1 MAKGL
6 EKSFKRIEKKY
17 IIDKNAIDDLL
28 NDLKEYLVE
37 DDYPTSTITNIYFDT
52 PDFKVIKDS
61 IAKKNGREKI
71 RMRSYQENPTQD
83 SQVFLELK
91 KKDQEGIG
99 HKFRLVS
106 QLGAVNKFI
115 EHGEISDSSIDDEL
129 LIEELNT
136 LRDRYQGLAARMFI
150 YYDRYSLKEKHKIS
164 GQPQTKI
171 RVTIDQN
178 LTYRDYEVSMENGV
192 YGNDLI
198 NEGKVIMEIK
208 APGEQP
214 EWLKCILEKHGLEPI
229 SFSKYGTAY
238 RKSQGILQ

>member
-17 IIDKNAIDDLL
+17 IVDKNAIDDLL
-28 NDLKEYLVE
+28 LDLKEYLIE
-37 DDYPTSTITNIYFDT
+37 DEYPTSTITNIYFDT

-71 RMRSYQENPTQD
+71 RMRSYQVNPTKD

-91 KKDQEGIG
+91 KKDQEGVG

-106 QLGAVNKFI
+106 QLGTVNSFI
-115 EHGEISDSSIDDEL
+115 EHGEIADSSIDDEL
-129 LIEELNT
+129 LIDELNV
-136 LRDRYQGLAARMFI
+136 LRERYEGLTARMFI

-178 LTYRDYEVSMENGV
+178 LTYRDYDVSMENGV

-208 APGEQP
+208 APGDQP
-214 EWLKCILEKHGLEPI
+214 EWLKNILDKHGLEST